1 MSGVKEALFLGA
13 IPIVIGILYWALP
26 NLFDVNVVDAAGATM
41 LIALGLAM
49 GFGMLVIL
57 RGARDI

>member
-13 IPIVIGILYWALP
+13 IPVVIGILYWVLP
-26 NLFDVNVVDAAGATM
+26 NIFNVDVIDAAGATM

-49 GFGMLVIL
+49 GFGFLVIL
-57 RGARDI
+57 RGARDL